1 MSELNI
7 KLNKW
12 LPRSEA
18 MSIMDF
24 YQDSLIFLS
33 KLQGTI
39 SSCYNELADV
49 LKPHDNMMRTVLETQ
64 VYEQAIIE
72 YR

>member
-1 MSELNI
+1 
-7 KLNKW
+7 
-12 LPRSEA
+12 

-24 YQDSLIFLS
+24 YQDSLIFIS
-33 KLQGTI
+33 KLQGSI

-64 VYEQAIIE
+64 VYEQAIVE